1 MACARCVAMTLTRPS
16 PARPNNRRQPSD
28 VCAMKAN
35 RVIRNAAVAAST
47 AGKLATVATTAV
59 AATAAVTTA
68 AAVAQAKATARAA
81 GLVYVNDQQPG
92 ISRRKAGKNFSYRDA
107 DGQRVTDADTLQR
120 IRALAIPPAYTE
132 VWICAKPNGHLQAT
146 GRDARRRKQYR
157 YHADWAQVRGEGK
170 FERVI
175 AFGEALPKLRRRLR
189 RDLLLPGFPREKVL
203 AIVVALLADTLVR
216 VGNAEYARSNRSY
229 GLTTLR
235 NRHMEFLKGGRARL
249 KFRGKSGQEHEIEVD
264 DKHLVKLIRECQQ
277 LPGQSLFQYKD
288 DDGQLQPV
296 DSGEVND
303 YLREAMGEDFTA
315 KDFRTWGGTLAA
327 LQRLARLPVPERSS
341 ERALKQVQNDVIREV
356 ADALGNTPSVCR
368 KAYIDPCVFEGWRAG
383 ELQTLATGV
392 RGERQWEAATLRFLS
407 ASRAK
412 VRKVVKAA
420 KSSATSVKPAKRASK
435 CAIKRPTTTKAG
447 ARKAA

>member
-1 MACARCVAMTLTRPS
+1 MACAHGVVVALTQPS
-16 PARPNNRRQPSD
+16 LAAANNRGQSLD
-28 VCAMKAN
+28 LCAMKAK
-35 RVIRNAAVAAST
+35 RVVRNAAVAVST
-47 AGKLATVATTAV
+47 AGKLAAV
-59 AATAAVTTA
+59 ASGAAVATAAVASA

-81 GLVYVNDQQPG
+81 GLTYVNDQQPG
-92 ISRRKAGKNFSYRDA
+92 ISRRKAGKSFSYRDA
-107 DGQRVTDADTLQR
+107 DGQRIADADTLQR
-120 IRALAIPPAYTE
+120 IRSLAIPPAYTD

-175 AFGEALPKLRRRLR
+175 AFGTALPKLRRRLR
-189 RDLLLPGFPREKVL
+189 RDLVLPGFPREKVL

-249 KFRGKSGQEHEIEVD
+249 KFRGKSGQDHDIEVD
-264 DKHLVKLIRECQQ
+264 DKQLVKLIRQCQQ
-277 LPGQSLFQYKD
+277 LPGQSLFQYRD

-327 LQRLARLPVPERSS
+327 LQRLARLPLPERSN

-383 ELQTLATGV
+383 QLQAMATGV
-392 RGERQWEAATLRFLS
+392 RGERQWEAATLKFLS
-407 ASRAK
+407 ASRRRLKTQSTSAAR
-412 VRKVVKAA
+412 RK
-420 KSSATSVKPAKRASK
+420 SA
-435 CAIKRPTTTKAG
+435 
-447 ARKAA
+447 

>member
-1 MACARCVAMTLTRPS
+1 MACAHGVVVALTQPS
-16 PARPNNRRQPSD
+16 LAAANNRGQSLD
-28 VCAMKAN
+28 LCAMKAK
-35 RVIRNAAVAAST
+35 RVVRNAAVAVST
-47 AGKLATVATTAV
+47 AGKLAAVATGAAV
-59 AATAAVTTA
+59 ATAAVASA
-68 AAVAQAKATARAA
+68 AAVAQARATARAA
-81 GLVYVNDQQPG
+81 GLTYVNDQQPG
-92 ISRRKAGKNFSYRDA
+92 ISRRKAGKSFSYRDA
-107 DGQRVTDADTLQR
+107 DGQRVADAETLQR
-120 IRALAIPPAYTE
+120 IRSLAIPPAYTE

-157 YHADWAQVRGEGK
+157 YHPEWAQVRGEGK

-175 AFGEALPKLRRRLR
+175 AFGTALPKLRRRLR

-249 KFRGKSGQEHEIEVD
+249 KFRGKSGQDHDIEVD
-264 DKHLVKLIRECQQ
+264 DKQLVKLIRECQQ
-277 LPGQSLFQYKD
+277 LPGQSLFQYRD

-327 LQRLARLPVPERSS
+327 LQRLARLPLPERSS
-341 ERALKQVQNDVIREV
+341 ERALTQVQNDVIREV

-383 ELQTLATGV
+383 QLQAMATGV
-392 RGERQWEAATLRFLS
+392 RGERQWEAATLKFLS
-407 ASRAK
+407 ASRSK
-412 VRKVVKAA
+412 LKAQA
-420 KSSATSVKPAKRASK
+420 KSAARRKSA
-435 CAIKRPTTTKAG
+435 
-447 ARKAA
+447 

>member
-1 MACARCVAMTLTRPS
+1 MAFAHGVVVALTQPS
-16 PARPNNRRQPSD
+16 LAAANNRGQSLD
-28 VCAMKAN
+28 LCAMKAK
-35 RVIRNAAVAAST
+35 RVVRNAAVAVST
-47 AGKLATVATTAV
+47 AGKLAAVATGAAV
-59 AATAAVTTA
+59 ATAAVASA
-68 AAVAQAKATARAA
+68 AAVAQARATARAA
-81 GLVYVNDQQPG
+81 GLTYVNDQQPG
-92 ISRRKAGKNFSYRDA
+92 ISRRKAGKSFSYRDA
-107 DGQRVTDADTLQR
+107 DGQRVADAETLQR
-120 IRALAIPPAYTE
+120 IRSLAIPPAYTE

-157 YHADWAQVRGEGK
+157 YHPEWAQVRGEGK

-175 AFGEALPKLRRRLR
+175 AFGTALPKLRRRLR

-249 KFRGKSGQEHEIEVD
+249 KFRGKSGQDHDIEVD
-264 DKHLVKLIRECQQ
+264 DKQLVKLIRECQQ
-277 LPGQSLFQYKD
+277 LPGQSLFQYRD

-327 LQRLARLPVPERSS
+327 LQRLARLPLPERSS
-341 ERALKQVQNDVIREV
+341 ERALTQVQNDVIREV

-383 ELQTLATGV
+383 QLQAMATGV
-392 RGERQWEAATLRFLS
+392 RGERQWEAATLKFLS
-407 ASRAK
+407 ASRSK
-412 VRKVVKAA
+412 LKTQA
-420 KSSATSVKPAKRASK
+420 KSAARRKSA
-435 CAIKRPTTTKAG
+435 
-447 ARKAA
+447 

>member
-1 MACARCVAMTLTRPS
+1 MACPHGVGVTLTQPS
-16 PARPNNRRQPSD
+16 PAAPNNRANAFDPD
-28 VCAMKAN
+28 AMKAK
-35 RVIRNAAVAAST
+35 RVLRNAAATATT
-47 AGKLATVATTAV
+47 AGKLAGAATGAAV
-59 AATAAVTTA
+59 ATAAVA
-68 AAVAQAKATARAA
+68 SDAAVAQAKATARAA
-81 GLVYVNDQQPG
+81 GLTYVNDQQPG
-92 ISRRKAGKNFSYRDA
+92 ISRRRAGKSFSYRSA
-107 DGQRVTDADTLQR
+107 DGQRIADADTLQR

-157 YHADWAQVRGEGK
+157 YHPDWAQVRGEGK

-175 AFGEALPKLRRRLR
+175 AFGTALPTLRRRLR
-189 RDLLLPGFPREKVL
+189 RDLALPGFPREKVL
-203 AIVVALLADTLVR
+203 GIVVALLADTLVR

-249 KFRGKSGQEHEIEVD
+249 KFRGKSGQEHDIEVD
-264 DKHLVKLIRECQQ
+264 DKQLVKLIRQCQQ
-277 LPGQSLFQYKD
+277 LPGQSLFQYRD

-327 LQRLARLPVPERSS
+327 LQRLARLPLPERSS

-383 ELQTLATGV
+383 ELQAMATGV
-392 RGERQWEAATLRFLS
+392 RGERQWEAATLKFLT

-412 VRKVVKAA
+412 LKTAA
-420 KSSATSVKPAKRASK
+420 KGTSR
-435 CAIKRPTTTKAG
+435 
-447 ARKAA
+447 RK

>member
-1 MACARCVAMTLTRPS
+1 MACAHGVVVALTQPS
-16 PARPNNRRQPSD
+16 LAAANNRGQSLD
-28 VCAMKAN
+28 LCAMKAK
-35 RVIRNAAVAAST
+35 RVVRNAAVAVST
-47 AGKLATVATTAV
+47 AGKLAAVATGAAV
-59 AATAAVTTA
+59 ATAAVASA

-81 GLVYVNDQQPG
+81 GLTYVNDQQPG
-92 ISRRKAGKNFSYRDA
+92 ISRRKAGKSFSYRDA
-107 DGQRVTDADTLQR
+107 DGQRIADADTLQR
-120 IRALAIPPAYTE
+120 IRSLAIPPAYTD

-175 AFGEALPKLRRRLR
+175 AFGTALPKLRRRLR
-189 RDLLLPGFPREKVL
+189 RDLVLPGFPREKVL

-249 KFRGKSGQEHEIEVD
+249 KFRGKSGQDHDIEVD
-264 DKHLVKLIRECQQ
+264 DKQLVKLIRQCQQ
-277 LPGQSLFQYKD
+277 LPGQSLFQYRD

-296 DSGEVND
+296 DSGQVND

-327 LQRLARLPVPERSS
+327 LQRLARLSLPERSS

-383 ELQTLATGV
+383 QLQAMATGV
-392 RGERQWEAATLRFLS
+392 RGERQWEAATLKFLS
-407 ASRAK
+407 ASRSRLKTQSTSAAR
-412 VRKVVKAA
+412 RK
-420 KSSATSVKPAKRASK
+420 SA
-435 CAIKRPTTTKAG
+435 
-447 ARKAA
+447 

>member
-1 MACARCVAMTLTRPS
+1 MACPHGVVVALTRPS
-16 PARPNNRRQPSD
+16 PARPNNRRQSLD
-28 VCAMKAN
+28 VCAMKAK
-35 RVIRNAAVAAST
+35 RVLRNAATTAST
-47 AGKLATVATTAV
+47 VGKLASVATGAAV
-59 AATAAVTTA
+59 ASAAVATV

-81 GLVYVNDQQPG
+81 GLIYVNDQQPG
-92 ISRRKAGKNFSYRDA
+92 ISRRKAGKSFSYRSA
-107 DGQRVTDADTLQR
+107 DGDRIADADTLQR
-120 IRALAIPPAYTE
+120 IRSLAIPPAYTE

-175 AFGEALPKLRRRLR
+175 AFGTALPKLRRRLR
-189 RDLLLPGFPREKVL
+189 RDLALPGFPREKVL

-249 KFRGKSGQEHEIEVD
+249 KFRGKSGQDHEIEVD

-277 LPGQSLFQYKD
+277 LPGQSLFQYRD

-327 LQRLARLPVPERSS
+327 LQRLARLPLPERSS

-383 ELQTLATGV
+383 ELQAMASGV
-392 RGERQWEAATLRFLS
+392 RGERQWEAATLKFLT

-412 VRKVVKAA
+412 LKTAA
-420 KSSATSVKPAKRASK
+420 KGASK
-435 CAIKRPTTTKAG
+435 
-447 ARKAA
+447 RK

>member
-1 MACARCVAMTLTRPS
+1 MACPHGVVAALTLPS
-16 PARPNNRRQPSD
+16 PARLNNRRLSFDP
-28 VCAMKAN
+28 CAMKAK
-35 RVIRNAAVAAST
+35 RVLRNAAATASA
-47 AGKLATVATTAV
+47 AGKLASVAASAASAV
-59 AATAAVTTA
+59 AATAAAASV

-81 GLVYVNDQQPG
+81 GLTYVNDQQPG
-92 ISRRKAGKNFSYRDA
+92 ISRRRAGKSFSYRSA
-107 DGQRVTDADTLQR
+107 DGQRVADADTLQR

-157 YHADWAQVRGEGK
+157 YHAEWAQVRGEGK

-175 AFGEALPKLRRRLR
+175 AFGQALPKLRRRLR
-189 RDLLLPGFPREKVL
+189 RDLVLPGFPREKVL

-235 NRHMEFLKGGRARL
+235 NRHMEFLRGGRARL
-249 KFRGKSGQEHEIEVD
+249 KFRGKSGQDHEIEVD
-264 DKHLVKLIRECQQ
+264 DKQLVKLIRQCQQ
-277 LPGQSLFQYKD
+277 LPGQSLFQYRD

-327 LQRLARLPVPERSS
+327 LQRLARLPLPERMS
-341 ERALKQVQNDVIREV
+341 ERALTQVQNDVIREV

-383 ELQTLATGV
+383 ELQAMATGV
-392 RGERQWEAATLRFLS
+392 RGERQWEAATLRFLTDS
-407 ASRAK
+407 RSKQRKPSSKPRKAVGPRLRRAK
-412 VRKVVKAA
+412 
-420 KSSATSVKPAKRASK
+420 SA
-435 CAIKRPTTTKAG
+435 
-447 ARKAA
+447 

>member
-1 MACARCVAMTLTRPS
+1 
-16 PARPNNRRQPSD
+16 
-28 VCAMKAN
+28 MKAK
-35 RVIRNAAVAAST
+35 RVLRKATVAAST
-47 AGKLATVATTAV
+47 AGKLATVAAGAA
-59 AATAAVTTA
+59 AATAAVATA
-68 AAVAQAKATARAA
+68 AAVVQAKATARAA
-81 GLVYVNDQQPG
+81 GLTYVNDQQPG
-92 ISRRKAGKNFSYRDA
+92 ISRRRAGKSFSYRNA
-107 DGQRVTDADTLQR
+107 DGQRIADADTLQR

-157 YHADWAQVRGEGK
+157 YHAEWAQVRGEGK

-175 AFGEALPKLRRRLR
+175 AFGTALPKLRRRLR
-189 RDLLLPGFPREKVL
+189 RDLAVPGFPREKVL

-249 KFRGKSGQEHEIEVD
+249 KFRGKSGQEHDIEVD
-264 DKHLVKLIRECQQ
+264 DKQLVTLIRQCQQ
-277 LPGQSLFQYKD
+277 LPGQSLFQYRD
-288 DDGQLQPV
+288 DAGQLQPV

-327 LQRLARLPVPERSS
+327 LQRLARLPLPERSS

-368 KAYIDPCVFEGWRAG
+368 KAYIDPCVFAGWRAG
-383 ELQTLATGV
+383 ELQAMATGV
-392 RGERQWEAATLRFLS
+392 RGERQWEAATLKFLT

-412 VRKVVKAA
+412 RKTAA
-420 KSSATSVKPAKRASK
+420 KCISKRK
-435 CAIKRPTTTKAG
+435 
-447 ARKAA
+447 

>member
-1 MACARCVAMTLTRPS
+1 MACAHGVVAALTQPTL
-16 PARPNNRRQPSD
+16 AAANNRGQSLD
-28 VCAMKAN
+28 LCAMKAK
-35 RVIRNAAVAAST
+35 RIVRNAAVAAST
-47 AGKLATVATTAV
+47 AGNLAAVATGAAVATVAV
-59 AATAAVTTA
+59 ASA

-81 GLVYVNDQQPG
+81 GLTYVNDQQPG
-92 ISRRKAGKNFSYRDA
+92 ISRRKAGKRFSYRDA
-107 DGQRVTDADTLQR
+107 DGQRIADAETLQR
-120 IRALAIPPAYTE
+120 IRSLAIPPAYTE

-157 YHADWAQVRGEGK
+157 YHPDWAQVRGEGK

-175 AFGEALPKLRRRLR
+175 AFGTALPKLRRRLR
-189 RDLLLPGFPREKVL
+189 RDLVLPGFPREKVL

-249 KFRGKSGQEHEIEVD
+249 KFRGKSGQDHDIEVD
-264 DKHLVKLIRECQQ
+264 DKQLVKLIRQCQQ
-277 LPGQSLFQYKD
+277 LPGQSLFQYRD

-296 DSGEVND
+296 DSGQVNE

-327 LQRLARLPVPERSS
+327 LQRLARLPLPERSS
-341 ERALKQVQNDVIREV
+341 ERALTQVQNDVIRQV

-383 ELQTLATGV
+383 QLQAMATGV
-392 RGERQWEAATLRFLS
+392 RGERQWEAATLKFLS
-407 ASRAK
+407 ASR
-412 VRKVVKAA
+412 
-420 KSSATSVKPAKRASK
+420 SK
-435 CAIKRPTTTKAG
+435 LKTQA
-447 ARKAA
+447 

>member
-1 MACARCVAMTLTRPS
+1 MAFAHGVVVALTQPS
-16 PARPNNRRQPSD
+16 LAAANNRGQSLD
-28 VCAMKAN
+28 LCAMKAK
-35 RVIRNAAVAAST
+35 RVVRNAAVAVST
-47 AGKLATVATTAV
+47 AGKLAAVATGAAV
-59 AATAAVTTA
+59 ATAAVASA
-68 AAVAQAKATARAA
+68 AAVAQARATARAA
-81 GLVYVNDQQPG
+81 GLTYVNDQQPG
-92 ISRRKAGKNFSYRDA
+92 ISRRKAGKSFSYRDA
-107 DGQRVTDADTLQR
+107 DGQRVADAETLQR
-120 IRALAIPPAYTE
+120 IRSLTIPPAYTE

-157 YHADWAQVRGEGK
+157 YHPEWAQVRGEGK

-175 AFGEALPKLRRRLR
+175 AFGTALPKLRRRLR

-249 KFRGKSGQEHEIEVD
+249 KFRGKSGQDHDIEVD
-264 DKHLVKLIRECQQ
+264 DKQLVKLIRECQQ
-277 LPGQSLFQYKD
+277 LPGQSLFQYRD

-327 LQRLARLPVPERSS
+327 LQRLARLPLPERSS
-341 ERALKQVQNDVIREV
+341 ERALTQVQNDVIREV

-383 ELQTLATGV
+383 QLQAMATGV
-392 RGERQWEAATLRFLS
+392 RGERQWEAATLKFLS
-407 ASRAK
+407 ASRSK
-412 VRKVVKAA
+412 LKAQA
-420 KSSATSVKPAKRASK
+420 KSAARRKSA
-435 CAIKRPTTTKAG
+435 
-447 ARKAA
+447 

>member
-1 MACARCVAMTLTRPS
+1 MACAHAVVIALTWPS
-16 PARPNNRRQPSD
+16 PARPNNRPTTFD
-28 VCAMKAN
+28 VHAMKAK
-35 RVIRNAAVAAST
+35 RVLRNAAVAATT
-47 AGKLATVATTAV
+47 AGKLATVATGAAV
-59 AATAAVTTA
+59 ATAAAATA

-81 GLVYVNDQQPG
+81 GLTYVNDQQPG
-92 ISRRKAGKNFSYRDA
+92 ISRRRAGKSFSYRSA
-107 DGQRVTDADTLQR
+107 DGQRIADADTLQR

-175 AFGEALPKLRRRLR
+175 AFGTALPKLRRRLR
-189 RDLLLPGFPREKVL
+189 RDLGLPGFPREKVL

-249 KFRGKSGQEHEIEVD
+249 KFRGKSGQEHDIEVD
-264 DKHLVKLIRECQQ
+264 DKQLVKLIRQCQQ
-277 LPGQSLFQYKD
+277 LPGQSLFQYLD

-296 DSGEVND
+296 DSGQVND

-327 LQRLARLPVPERSS
+327 LQRLARLPLPERSS

-383 ELQTLATGV
+383 ELQAMATGV
-392 RGERQWEAATLRFLS
+392 RGERQWEAATLKFLT

-412 VRKVVKAA
+412 LKTPA
-420 KSSATSVKPAKRASK
+420 KSTSKRK
-435 CAIKRPTTTKAG
+435 
-447 ARKAA
+447 

>member
-1 MACARCVAMTLTRPS
+1 MACAHGVVVALTQPS
-16 PARPNNRRQPSD
+16 LAAANNRGQSLD
-28 VCAMKAN
+28 LCAMKAK
-35 RVIRNAAVAAST
+35 RVVRNAAVAVST
-47 AGKLATVATTAV
+47 AGKLAAVATGAAV
-59 AATAAVTTA
+59 ATAAVASA
-68 AAVAQAKATARAA
+68 AAVAQARATARAA
-81 GLVYVNDQQPG
+81 GLTYVNDQQPG
-92 ISRRKAGKNFSYRDA
+92 ISRRKAGKSFSYRDA
-107 DGQRVTDADTLQR
+107 DGQRVADAETLQR
-120 IRALAIPPAYTE
+120 IRSLTIPPAYTE

-157 YHADWAQVRGEGK
+157 YHPEWAQVRGEGK

-175 AFGEALPKLRRRLR
+175 AFGTALPKLRRRLR

-249 KFRGKSGQEHEIEVD
+249 KFRGKSGQDHDIEVD
-264 DKHLVKLIRECQQ
+264 DKQLVKLIRECQQ
-277 LPGQSLFQYKD
+277 LPGQSLFQYRD

-327 LQRLARLPVPERSS
+327 LQRLARLPLPERSS
-341 ERALKQVQNDVIREV
+341 ERALTQVQNDVIREV

-383 ELQTLATGV
+383 QLQAMATGV
-392 RGERQWEAATLRFLS
+392 RGERQWEAATLKFLS
-407 ASRAK
+407 ASRSK
-412 VRKVVKAA
+412 LKAQA
-420 KSSATSVKPAKRASK
+420 KSAARRKSA
-435 CAIKRPTTTKAG
+435 
-447 ARKAA
+447 